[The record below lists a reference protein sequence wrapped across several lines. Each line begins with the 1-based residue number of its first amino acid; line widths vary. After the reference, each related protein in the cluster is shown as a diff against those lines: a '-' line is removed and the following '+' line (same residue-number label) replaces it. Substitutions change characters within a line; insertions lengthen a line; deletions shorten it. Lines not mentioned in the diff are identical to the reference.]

1 MSICGRGLVQL
12 MQGNS
17 VPESTLGDLKAGR
30 IAVQCDGILL
40 ENNVK
45 TCNIEKVIMFQMDYG
60 EEFEK
65 ESMFR

>member
-1 MSICGRGLVQL
+1 MF
-12 MQGNS
+12 
-17 VPESTLGDLKAGR
+17 
-30 IAVQCDGILL
+30 LL